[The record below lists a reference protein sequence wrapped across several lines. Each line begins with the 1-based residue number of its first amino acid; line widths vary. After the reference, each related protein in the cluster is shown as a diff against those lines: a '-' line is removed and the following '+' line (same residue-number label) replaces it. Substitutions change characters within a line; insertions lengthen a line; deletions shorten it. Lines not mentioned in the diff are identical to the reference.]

1 MITISIDPIIFNIGH
16 FALRWYGLILALAVA
31 IGVRLA
37 AREAER
43 KGFKKEDIYD
53 AAVWIGLAGL
63 LGARLFYVID
73 HWPDQFAADPISALY
88 IWQGGLVIWGAMV
101 GGLLAIVI
109 LAKRRKWPLLR
120 LLDAF
125 VPGLVLAQ
133 AIGRVACI
141 ITGDTVG
148 PATSGPFGLA
158 YTNPGAM
165 VPQLG
170 VYYTPMPVY
179 ELVGNLIIFG
189 LVWQLRKRKLSDGVL
204 FVIYLTLYSF
214 ERFLLGY
221 TSAFKLV
228 AFGFNQSQLI
238 SLAVLAG
245 IVLFFV
251 GRSLLKLRPS
261 QTK

>member
-1 MITISIDPIIFNIGH
+1 MITISIDPILFSIGH
-16 FALRWYGLILALAVA
+16 FALRWYGLIVALAV
-31 IGVRLA
+31 GVGVWLA

-43 KGFKKEDIYD
+43 KGFKKNEIYD
-53 AAVWIGLAGL
+53 AAVWIALAGL

-73 HWPDQFAADPISALY
+73 HWPDQFAANPINALF
-88 IWQGGLVIWGAMV
+88 IWQGGLVIWGAMM
-101 GGLLAIVI
+101 GGLLAVVI
-109 LAKRRKWPLLR
+109 LARRRRWPVLR

-148 PATSGPFGLA
+148 PPTSGPFGLA

-165 VPQLG
+165 VSQLG
-170 VYYTPMPVY
+170 VYYTPMPAY
-179 ELVGNLIIFG
+179 ELVGNLIIFAV
-189 LVWQLRKRKLSDGVL
+189 LWQLRKRKVADGAL
-204 FVIYLTLYSF
+204 FVIYFTLYSF

-221 TSAFKLV
+221 TSSFKIV

-238 SLAVLAG
+238 SLAVLTA
-245 IVLFFV
+245 IVLFFA
-251 GRSLLKLRPS
+251 GRSLLKPKPS
-261 QTK
+261 PAK

>member
-1 MITISIDPIIFNIGH
+1 VITISIDPIIFNVGH
-16 FALRWYGLILALAVA
+16 FGLRWYGLILALAVA
-31 IGVRLA
+31 IGFWLA
-37 AREAER
+37 TKEAGR
-43 KGFKKEDIYD
+43 KGFNKNDLYD
-53 AAVWIGLAGL
+53 AATWIAAAGL

-88 IWQGGLVIWGAMV
+88 IWQGGLVIWGAMI

>member
-1 MITISIDPIIFNIGH
+1 MITISIDPIIFSIGH
-16 FALRWYGLILALAVA
+16 FALRWYGLILAIAAVVG
-31 IGVRLA
+31 IWLA

-43 KGFKKEDIYD
+43 KGFKKNDIYD
-53 AAVWIGLAGL
+53 AATWIAVAGL

-73 HWPDQFAADPISALY
+73 HWSDQFADSPISALF
-88 IWQGGLVIWGAMV
+88 IWQGGLVIWGAV
-101 GGLLAIVI
+101 LVGLLAIAI
-109 LAKRRKWPLLR
+109 LAWRRRWPLLR

-133 AIGRVACI
+133 AIGRVACV

-148 PATSGPFGLA
+148 PSTSGPFGLA

-170 VYYTPMPVY
+170 VYYTPMPAY
-179 ELVGNLIIFG
+179 EFLGNLLIFG
-189 LVWQLRKRKLSDGVL
+189 VLWQLRKRKFSDGSL
-204 FVIYLTLYSF
+204 FVIYLTLYSL

-221 TSAFKLV
+221 TSAFKIV

-238 SLAVLAG
+238 SLAVLTA
-245 IVLFFV
+245 IVLFFA
-251 GRSLLKLRPS
+251 GRVLLETRTLR
-261 QTK
+261 TK

>member
-1 MITISIDPIIFNIGH
+1 MITIDINPIIFSIGH
-16 FALRWYGLILALAVA
+16 LALRWYGLIVMLAIV
-31 IGVRLA
+31 IGVWLA

-43 KGFKKEDIYD
+43 KGFNKSEIYD
-53 AAVWIGLAGL
+53 AASWIALAGL

-73 HWPDQFAADPISALY
+73 HWSDQFAAEPLRSLF
-88 IWQGGLVIWGAMV
+88 IWEGGLVIWGAMI
-101 GGLLAIVI
+101 GGLLAILM
-109 LAKRRKWPLLR
+109 LARRSHWNIPR

-179 ELVGNLIIFG
+179 ELVGNLFIFA
-189 LVWQLRKRKLSDGVL
+189 LVWPLRTRKLSDGAL
-204 FVIYLTLYSF
+204 FVIYLILYSL

-221 TSAFKLV
+221 TSAFKTV
-228 AFGFNQSQLI
+228 IFGFNQSQLI
-238 SLAVLAG
+238 SLAVLMAM
-245 IVLFFV
+245 VLFFA
-251 GRSLLKLRPS
+251 GRYILKSKPL
-261 QTK
+261 QTR